1 MPVLRRD
8 APQERQGEL
17 LPAVRAAPVGGAALP
32 GLRRRG
38 GRGLALL
45 RELRPRDRFR
55 MTHDHT
61 IAVIAGDGIGPEV
74 IDAAIPLLEQA
85 ASKHAFTLG
94 FERLPY
100 GADHYLR
107 TKETLPD
114 PAFRY
119 LRDDVDAILL
129 GAIGDPRVPGN
140 EHARDILLGLR
151 FRLDLYVNF
160 RPVTLLHTDLTP
172 LRGNARRIDFVIF
185 RENTEGVYL
194 GRGRIGDDEYVAEE
208 INTAKGVDR
217 IIRAAFE
224 WAQDHGKTRVTMSDK
239 ANAVPAHKIWQETF
253 RRVAAEFAGIDAEH
267 RYVDALAMELVR
279 EPERFQVIVTN
290 NLYGDI
296 LSDLGAA
303 LVGGLGLAASA
314 NIHPGRGGAGLF
326 EPVHGSAPPLAGKA
340 IANPMAAVLAGALM
354 LEQLGAPEAA
364 RDLERA
370 VKETLAAGVRTP
382 DIGGK
387 ATTGDVARAIGRA

>member
-1 MPVLRRD
+1 MSRTAKRR
-8 APQERQGEL
+8 
-17 LPAVRAAPVGGAALP
+17 
-32 GLRRRG
+32 
-38 GRGLALL
+38 
-45 RELRPRDRFR
+45 
-55 MTHDHT
+55 

-74 IDAAIPLLEQA
+74 IEAAIPVIERAAFQHTIALE
-85 ASKHAFTLG
+85 

-107 TKETLPD
+107 TRETLPEQ
-114 PAFRY
+114 AFHH
-119 LRDDVDAILL
+119 LRDDADAILL
-129 GAIGDPRVPGN
+129 GAIGDPRIPGN

-160 RPVTLLHTDLTP
+160 RPVTLLHPDLTP
-172 LRGNARRIDFVIF
+172 LRGNGRQIDFVIF

-194 GRGRIGDDEYVAEE
+194 GRGRIGGDEYVAEE
-208 INTAKGVDR
+208 INTAKGVER

-224 WAQDHGKTRVTMSDK
+224 WAQDHGKLRVTMSDK
-239 ANAVPAHKIWQETF
+239 ANAVPAHMIWQETF
-253 RRVAAEFAGIDAEH
+253 KRVAAEFSGIEAEH

-314 NIHPGRGGAGLF
+314 NLHPGRGGAGLF
-326 EPVHGSAPPLAGKA
+326 EPVHGSAPPLAGKG
-340 IANPMAAVLAGALM
+340 IANPIAAVLAGALM
-354 LEQLGAPEAA
+354 LEQLGAPGAA
-364 RDLERA
+364 RDVERA
-370 VKETLAAGVRTP
+370 VRVTLAAGVRTP
-382 DIGGK
+382 DIGGT
-387 ATTGDVARAIGRA
+387 AGTREVAAAIAQRL